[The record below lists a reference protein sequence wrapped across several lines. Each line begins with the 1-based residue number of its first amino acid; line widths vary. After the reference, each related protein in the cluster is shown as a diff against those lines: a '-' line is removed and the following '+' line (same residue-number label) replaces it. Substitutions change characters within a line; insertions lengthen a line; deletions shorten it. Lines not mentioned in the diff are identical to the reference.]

1 MITVITNIFS
11 FEIGGYKIFM
21 KIKFGSMQVV
31 VSFRGICTLCVYE
44 VEVFENCTIRVHVG
58 ITFSLILRNIIQ
70 L

>member
-21 KIKFGSMQVV
+21 EIKFGFMQEVP
-31 VSFRGICTLCVYE
+31 FRGICTLCVYE